1 MVEMYLIFGWVF
13 SFVFGYC
20 LLYRWQISLPGKTQT
35 GLNISINNTQ
45 IQNLLTPVSWKS
57 HTSDGNGVSDGS
69 HAEEEEEPELVHIV
83 HSRFM
88 QHQPFLIQL
97 GLARLK
103 LLEDFFMQSLQQQTS
118 LNFLCVI
125 RTDPDLDLT
134 LRRPLLDLLEKLNV
148 SYLVIAGNDSPH
160 FQYLDI
166 IKHQQSLT
174 GSSNIIGGDFEAAH
188 KYLGKSRNV
197 LETRLDVDDGLNR
210 YFAEDI
216 QSLAMDHFDAFH
228 NNKTDSAWKIWC
240 AASYMEWQFHS
251 PKMRE
256 SMDRRTKPHDSGSLF
271 SLRSNICITAGL
283 TVAYVAPKQTVDMQK
298 LDFPST
304 NKHSTLH
311 RTIPK
316 CDWKR
321 AHCAGCFDFFNLFP
335 TALRARTPSS
345 AGMQNVLWPSLQN
358 DTSSST
364 TAGQRRYRKAAA
376 KQEAAQAKFWNATDY
391 FFDFDEPMAR
401 KIHAY
406 LETHMRQIAQDNLE
420 GQCTHGHSCKN
431 GSRLLLQSIVQDYS

>member
-1 MVEMYLIFGWVF
+1 MVETYLIFGWVF
-13 SFVFGYC
+13 MFVFGYC

-35 GLNISINNTQ
+35 GLLNISITNPQ
-45 IQNLLTPVSWKS
+45 IQNLRAPISWKS
-57 HTSDGNGVSDGS
+57 RTSDGNGVSDGS
-69 HAEEEEEPELVHIV
+69 DDEEEEEPDLVHIV

-97 GLARLK
+97 GLARLE
-103 LLEDFFMQSLQQQTS
+103 LMEEFFMQSLQKQTFP
-118 LNFLCVI
+118 NFLCVI
-125 RTDPDLDLT
+125 RTDPDLDLA

-166 IKHQQSLT
+166 IKHQLSLK
-174 GSSNIIGGDFEAAH
+174 GSSNIIGGDVEAAK

-197 LETRLDVDDGLNR
+197 METRLDVDDGLNR
-210 YFAEDI
+210 HFAEDI

-240 AASYMEWQFHS
+240 AGSYMEWQFHS

-256 SMDRRTKPHDSGSLF
+256 LMDQRTKPHDSGSLVF
-271 SLRSNICITAGL
+271 LRSNFCITAGL
-283 TVAYVAPKQTVDMQK
+283 TIAYVAPKQTVEKLK

-304 NKHSTLH
+304 NKHNKLH
-311 RTIPK
+311 LTIPK
-316 CDWKR
+316 CDSKR
-321 AHCAGCFDFFNLFP
+321 AHSAGCFDYFNLVP

-345 AGMQNVLWPSLQN
+345 AGMQNILWSSLQN
-358 DTSSST
+358 DTKRIT

-376 KQEAAQAKFWNATDY
+376 TQNAKFWNATDY
-391 FFDFDEPMAR
+391 FFDFDEPTAR

-420 GQCTHGHSCKN
+420 GQCTNGHSCKDE
-431 GSRLLLQSIVQDYS
+431 SRLLLQSIIQDYS